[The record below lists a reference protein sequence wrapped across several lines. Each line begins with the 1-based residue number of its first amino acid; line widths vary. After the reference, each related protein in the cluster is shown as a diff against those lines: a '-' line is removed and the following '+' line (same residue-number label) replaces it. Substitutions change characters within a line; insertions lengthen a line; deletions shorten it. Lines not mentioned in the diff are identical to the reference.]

1 MLSGINISQVLQ
13 TVQTGDLGEQG
24 VEAQLLILELMNV
37 MILTTGGRYSQSLKE
52 IYSENTFKLLL
63 KLATS
68 SQEQQNTSA
77 RETFAGK
84 IQNKGLLV
92 FLYCNYLGLLKT
104 SGVILQSGMDL
115 DLLLSLG
122 KISHI
127 YSYGWDFQNCFL
139 FQSRKTIQI

>member
-37 MILTTGGRYSQSLKE
+37 MILTTGGRFSQSLKE

-84 IQNKGLLV
+84 IQNNGLVV
-92 FLYCNYLGLLKT
+92 FLYCVYLGLLKT
-104 SGVILQSGMDL
+104 SGIILQSGMDL

-127 YSYGWDFQNCFL
+127 YSYGWDFQN
-139 FQSRKTIQI
+139 

>member
-13 TVQTGDLGEQG
+13 TVQTGDMGEQG

-37 MILTTGGRYSQSLKE
+37 MILTTGGSFSQSLKE

-84 IQNKGLLV
+84 V
-92 FLYCNYLGLLKT
+92 
-104 SGVILQSGMDL
+104 
-115 DLLLSLG
+115 
-122 KISHI
+122 
-127 YSYGWDFQNCFL
+127 
-139 FQSRKTIQI
+139 